1 MEDIDRSGLLAS
13 HDIDLE
19 QLKLELY
26 RLITMFLSSDKLTD
40 MILSDIRTGKVR
52 DFGTH
57 FMGML
62 EGLFYGEMS
71 RILLYTAIQCRVF
84 ANNEYQRSIP
94 LWDKTCGE
102 LENTKKKD
110 AAVGLGP
117 LGGETSPLT
126 LREAFNKIIHAEA
139 INLDLEDAEDEGLW
153 LPQIKVNPLLYL
165 YGRTQSGNPWRAI
178 LRIIDYVR
186 WITFALPRVG

>member
-1 MEDIDRSGLLAS
+1 
-13 HDIDLE
+13 
-19 QLKLELY
+19 
-26 RLITMFLSSDKLTD
+26 
-40 MILSDIRTGKVR
+40 MIQSDIRARKVR
-52 DFGTH
+52 SVETH
-57 FMGML
+57 FMSML
-62 EGLFYGEMS
+62 EGVFYGEMS
-71 RILLYTAIQCRVF
+71 RIILYTAIQCRVF

-94 LWDKTCGE
+94 LSDQICGE

-117 LGGETSPLT
+117 LDGETSPLT

-139 INLDLEDAEDEGLW
+139 INLDLEDAADEGLW
-153 LPQIKVNPLLYL
+153 LPQIKVNPVLYL
-165 YGRTQSGNPWRAI
+165 YGRIQSGNPWRAI